1 MEDKL
6 EPLKKI
12 ENIQTGKPQINM
24 SELQTQTTS
33 DLVTAK
39 MNLALTKATISI
51 QEIQNIESNLVYNE
65 DNLTAISDFIAL
77 CRKAE
82 KIIDAEH
89 KIIKEAALK
98 ECQIIDE
105 GKRNMKKLVS
115 DPMEIAVKKYT
126 AMCQEIDNR
135 KRFAEQEKVRKENI
149 QSGIDK
155 NMMLFSSR
163 IAECKTNDELL
174 SIERLINL
182 EKANKSKY
190 QEFILV
196 AVEKYNSL
204 TELLKTQKES
214 VKAYEKLEAERKR
227 AESEKNDEALI
238 KIQEKQIAL
247 EATIEEAK
255 VTVQEK
261 AIEQA
266 VNTVIE
272 ATEILPEIKVKRQSW
287 TFEVVDINTTA
298 KKMNSWVT
306 IEPNVEK
313 INEFLKASKDTW
325 ATEGK
330 EEVILYGI
338 RFFLRKT
345 Y

>member
-1 MEDKL
+1 MEEKL

-12 ENIQTGKPQINM
+12 ENIQTGKTQINM

-89 KIIKEAALK
+89 KTIKEAALG

-115 DPMEIAVKKYT
+115 DPMDIAVKKYT
-126 AMCQEIDNR
+126 AMCQEIENK
-135 KRFAEQEKVRKENI
+135 KRFAEQERIRKENI

-214 VKAYEKLEAERKR
+214 VKAYEKLEEARKK

-272 ATEILPEIKVKRQSW
+272 ATEILPEIKVKRTSW
-287 TFEVVDINTTA
+287 DWECINIKETA
-298 KKMNSWVT
+298 KKNPDWVQMNT
-306 IEPNVEK
+306 IDSK
-313 INEFLKASKDTW
+313 IDDFLKASKQTW
-325 ATEGK
+325 SDENK
-330 EEVILYGI
+330 DEIFMNGI
-338 RFFLRKT
+338 RFYVKKT
-345 Y
+345 